1 PKKDKAPPSSS
12 KPAQSGGGKQKKKQ
26 KEKVNN
32 MVLFDQG
39 TYDKHFPTLRECLF
53 LVRSCGKVSQEGT
66 KMFVKLC
73 FTSTGYVFC
82 GATTIRW
89 QLSLISLIG
98 SLASRAIKDLVARGS
113 IRMISAYASQQ
124 IYTRVINT

>member
-1 PKKDKAPPSSS
+1 MPPKKDKAPPSSS

-39 TYDKHFPTLRECLF
+39 TYDKHFPKPHFFYPFWLPSNEAGFNCL
-53 LVRSCGKVSQEGT
+53 VH
-66 KMFVKLC
+66 
-73 FTSTGYVFC
+73 
-82 GATTIRW
+82 
-89 QLSLISLIG
+89 ISG

>member
-1 PKKDKAPPSSS
+1 
-12 KPAQSGGGKQKKKQ
+12 
-26 KEKVNN
+26 

-73 FTSTGYVFC
+73 FTSTGNEAGFNCLVH
-82 GATTIRW
+82 
-89 QLSLISLIG
+89 ISG